1 MPISKSQEWSHDKF
15 DNMYHRFLHVVYVD
29 WCVLQQLKRNG
40 DGNFLSAE
48 DYLYGQDI
56 DLTMFQKEWLR
67 NFVDIWEHISSCS
80 ESTRNPDALR
90 SESSESNESD
100 ELDYLRDN
108 TGGE

>member
-1 MPISKSQEWSHDKF
+1 M
-15 DNMYHRFLHVVYVD
+15 
-29 WCVLQQLKRNG
+29 
-40 DGNFLSAE
+40 
-48 DYLYGQDI
+48 
-56 DLTMFQKEWLR
+56 
-67 NFVDIWEHISSCS
+67 DIWEHISSCS